1 MTITPDLYDFI
12 TKVIEDKVKD
22 IKVTREEFDKLSKYV
37 KSLAKNIVELTKIQ
51 RRSEERLTRLE
62 AAIERLEKT
71 VAELAEAQKRSEERL
86 TRLEKTVAELA
97 EAQKRSE
104 ERLTRLEK
112 TVAELAEAQKR
123 SEERLTRLEKT
134 VAELAEAQ
142 KRSEERLTRLEK
154 TVAELAEAQKRSEE
168 RLTRLE
174 MVVEQLANSVS
185 NLSREVG
192 SLSATIGF
200 GLEDIARV
208 VVPGWLYRH
217 ENIDIDD
224 LSREFFEIDG
234 TMYEI
239 NLYGVG
245 KKGEKEIV
253 IIGECKTKIYRSTVR
268 KFVKMLKDLKVLFEG
283 KEILPL
289 MFGFIIYPDAREEA
303 QKYGIRLI
311 ASYER

>member
-1 MTITPDLYDFI
+1 
-12 TKVIEDKVKD
+12 
-22 IKVTREEFDKLSKYV
+22 
-37 KSLAKNIVELTKIQ
+37 
-51 RRSEERLTRLE
+51 
-62 AAIERLEKT
+62 
-71 VAELAEAQKRSEERL
+71 
-86 TRLEKTVAELA
+86 
-97 EAQKRSE
+97 
-104 ERLTRLEK
+104 
-112 TVAELAEAQKR
+112 
-123 SEERLTRLEKT
+123 
-134 VAELAEAQ
+134 AELAEAQ

>member
-112 TVAELAEAQKR
+112 TVAELAEA
-123 SEERLTRLEKT
+123 
-134 VAELAEAQ
+134 
-142 KRSEERLTRLEK
+142 SEERLTRLEK